1 MLLHFIHSFKKAYLF
16 SNCLRLCIKNG
27 LEPAR
32 PFHFITFVAQRR
44 DVVHDVISARPYI
57 GHTSAIDAGQNKPE
71 NRQRRE
77 IKLFVVKQPAHYGM
91 ESPKRVNE
99 FWGQSE
105 TTRISACGRTHLRT
119 GVWRN
124 RPESASGPAALFP
137 PNPRPAPAVPAPGS
151 SPASPVPVPADPTN
165 YGGQRSRLRRMRR
178 DRRADTKLSQTSVW
192 VHFFG
197 SADRRGWQR

>member
-1 MLLHFIHSFKKAYLF
+1 MLLHFIHSFKKALFF

-32 PFHFITFVAQRR
+32 PFHFITIVAQCQRRDANRHQQR

-119 GVWRN
+119 GV
-124 RPESASGPAALFP
+124 
-137 PNPRPAPAVPAPGS
+137 
-151 SPASPVPVPADPTN
+151 
-165 YGGQRSRLRRMRR
+165 
-178 DRRADTKLSQTSVW
+178 
-192 VHFFG
+192 
-197 SADRRGWQR
+197 